1 MGSMNTSF
9 FTLFVSCRFYAIEN
23 HNCRSKK
30 KEHHNCP
37 GFSGELL
44 VTLKC
49 SHHSSL
55 MTTFQLT
62 CQNRFFCVEDI
73 LEKYRPCAVDDVDLK
88 P

>member
-1 MGSMNTSF
+1 MNTSF
-9 FTLFVSCRFYAIEN
+9 LLCLFHADFTRLRIIIAVQ
-23 HNCRSKK
+23 KK

-73 LEKYRPCAVDDVDLK
+73 LEKYKTCAVDDVDLK